1 MMATKRL
8 VGLALVV
15 GVGVFGPPLEAQRGP
30 GGWVAGPGP
39 HMGRSLEM
47 ALEHQGE
54 LGLTQDQVARLA
66 ELHAALDRDVVPLT
80 ESMKALRESIWAGD
94 VDRAEGFREMEA
106 LRGELITTSAPL
118 MGRVQEI
125 LTADQHRR
133 LQVMM
138 RQLRPGMGEE
148 GVAPFGGLRG
158 GAMAPMGPGPGGRAW
173 LRRGWG
179 GAGVQQGFRGPGRLH
194 QRWWR
199 GPEPSGS

>member
-15 GVGVFGPPLEAQRGP
+15 GVGVFGAPLEAQRGP

-39 HMGRSLEM
+39 HMGRSLEV
-47 ALEHQGE
+47 ALEHQAE
-54 LGLTQDQVARLA
+54 LGLTQDQIARLT
-66 ELHAALDRDVVPLT
+66 EIHAALDRDVFPLT
-80 ESMKALRESIWAGD
+80 ESMKALRESIWAGEM
-94 VDRAEGFREMEA
+94 DRAEGFRQMEA
-106 LRGELITTSAPL
+106 LRGELIMTSAPL

-138 RQLRPGMGEE
+138 RQLRPGFGAE
-148 GVAPFGGLRG
+148 GVAPFGRLRG
-158 GAMAPMGPGPGGRAW
+158 GAMAPMAPGPGGRAW
-173 LRRGWG
+173 LRGGRG
-179 GAGVQQGFRGPGRLH
+179 GAGVQPGFRGPGRLH

-199 GPEPSGS
+199 GPDPSDS